1 MNMYKNRYSMP
12 ETRVIEVET
21 GNVMDTLGMS
31 DNKEATDIQ
40 AKENLYMNWE
50 EEEEEVL
57 GRDAVRW

>member
-31 DNKEATDIQ
+31 DNKQAIDIQ
-40 AKENLYMNWE
+40 AKESMYMDWE
-50 EEEEEVL
+50 EEEEEIIEHDV
-57 GRDAVRW
+57 VRW